1 MAQREKKKSKLKTI
15 ISITVITFLI
25 LLISAFVFV
34 KGKLSLIQYSD
45 GKNEYNT
52 LISEDSVDE
61 VELDLSGLETVDPQR
76 IPDGEVY
83 KDNSVLN
90 VLILGTD
97 ERTVDFSDN
106 ARSDSMMLLSLNRSD
121 NTAKLVSLERGM
133 GVPILEGPYKGQYD
147 WLTHCFRYGGAA
159 LVMKEVQECF
169 KVEVE
174 HFVRVNFSSV
184 VRIVDLL
191 GGIYVNLTSAEAEY
205 LNTVNGSNVTA
216 GYNNLNGSDALAY
229 ARCRKID
236 SDWQRVKRQQTV
248 IQECANKLKN
258 ANIETL
264 NNLLNTV
271 LPMVQTNFTQ
281 GEIAR
286 YMLWI
291 PEFLGVQFKSMTLPA
306 KGTYGSMIGMGGRS
320 MYAPDFA
327 VNAKILKEF
336 LLYS

>member
-25 LLISAFVFV
+25 LLISVFVFV

-97 ERTVDFSDN
+97 ERTADFSDN

-336 LLYS
+336 LYS

>member
-147 WLTHCFRYGGAA
+147 WLTHCFRYGGSA

-336 LLYS
+336 LYS

>member
-97 ERTVDFSDN
+97 ERTADFSDN

-147 WLTHCFRYGGAA
+147 WLTHCFRYGGSA

-216 GYNNLNGSDALAY
+216 GYNNLNGLDALAY

-336 LLYS
+336 LYS

>member
-34 KGKLSLIQYSD
+34 KGKLSLIQYND

-52 LISEDSVDE
+52 LISEDSADE

-336 LLYS
+336 LYS

>member
-1 MAQREKKKSKLKTI
+1 MAKKEKKKSRLKTI
-15 ISITVITFLI
+15 VSITSIIFII

-76 IPDGEVY
+76 IPDGEVH

-97 ERTVDFSDN
+97 ERTADFSDN

-336 LLYS
+336 LYS

>member
-336 LLYS
+336 LYS

>member
-97 ERTVDFSDN
+97 ERTADFSDN

-184 VRIVDLL
+184 VKIVDLL

-336 LLYS
+336 LYS

>member
-97 ERTVDFSDN
+97 ERTADFSDN

-336 LLYS
+336 LYS